1 MSRMFDTLI
10 LDDESEVIEMR
21 PDETMPDDDFS
32 RSSLVDEPLEI
43 DCLREIRSEES
54 RLIRESEGISR
65 EEAPEKIEM
74 TIDKSYPSQ
83 TVAPIGLDR
92 VEKRRIPEVEISRT
106 RLSISDLLEDRISLS
121 ESSLV
126 SSSRLRELCE
136 STRENPIDNISSI
149 ARSKEKEI
157 HIEWRKKYRPKR
169 ELFSISRD
177 RKLLILDT
185 IRS

>member
-1 MSRMFDTLI
+1 MSRMLSPMI

-21 PDETMPDDDFS
+21 SDETMSDCDLS
-32 RSSLVDEPLEI
+32 RSSLVDKPLKI

-74 TIDKSYPSQ
+74 MIDKSYPSE

-92 VEKRRIPEVEISRT
+92 VEKRRIPEIEISRT
-106 RLSISDLLEDRISLS
+106 RLSISDLLEDGISLS

-136 STRENPIDNISSI
+136 GTRENPVDHISSI
-149 ARSKEKEI
+149 ARSEEEEI
-157 HIEWRKKYRPKR
+157 HIKRRKKHCPKR
-169 ELFSISRD
+169 KLFSISRD
-177 RKLLILDT
+177 RKLLFLDT
-185 IRS
+185 I